1 MSLFTL
7 VLQILLKIPLTII
20 LNFINKKENK
30 SINRV
35 LIPTFYIIFIA
46 ALLPVVKENIFLIV
60 IFEIFVRNFYITN
73 VVNVEKQTSN
83 FAFIV
88 ESILS
93 VALSLFAYNYFIS
106 KVDTVIPAPETI
118 KPFLW
123 FLLILYVTYLYNM
136 STKNHKEVVKQKNKK
151 RKKEQTIMQYAKFKN
166 QYAPLVKSRN
176 ETINNL
182 TYAVMIYEDWKTPK
196 VNRKINEYVGAV
208 AKTERKQGIMQVTSY
223 NRVTDEESIKIV
235 MDEMDAINKK
245 EKLKGRD
252 LLEHLLPRYTTE
264 EKEEIIE
271 IYNEITEFLKK

>member
-7 VLQILLKIPLTII
+7 VLQILLTIPLTII
-20 LNFINKKENK
+20 LNYINKKENK
-30 SINRV
+30 AINRI
-35 LIPTFYIIFIA
+35 LIPTFYIILVA
-46 ALLPVVKENIFLIV
+46 ALLPIVKENIFLIV

-182 TYAVMIYEDWKTPK
+182 TYAIMIFEDWKTPK
-196 VNRKINEYVGAV
+196 VNRKINEYFGAV

-252 LLEHLLPRYTTE
+252 LLEHLLPRYTIE
-264 EKEEIIE
+264 EKEEIID

>member
-7 VLQILLKIPLTII
+7 VLQILLTIPLTII
-20 LNFINKKENK
+20 LNFVNKKENK
-30 SINRV
+30 AINRI
-35 LIPTFYIIFIA
+35 LIPTFYIILIA

-93 VALSLFAYNYFIS
+93 VALALFAYNYFIS
-106 KVDTVIPAPETI
+106 KVDTVVPAPETI

-136 STKNHKEVVKQKNKK
+136 STKNHKEVVKQKNVK

-166 QYAPLVKSRN
+166 KYASLVKSRN
-176 ETINNL
+176 ETINNM
-182 TYAVMIYEDWKTPK
+182 TYAVMIYEDYKTPK
-196 VNRKINEYVGAV
+196 VNRKINEYLGAV

-223 NRVTDEESIKIV
+223 NHLTDEDSIKMV
-235 MDEMDAINKK
+235 MEEMDAINKK
-245 EKLKGRD
+245 EKIRGRE
-252 LLEHLLPRYTTE
+252 LLERLLPRYTAE
-264 EKEEIIE
+264 EKTEIIAIYDE
-271 IYNEITEFLKK
+271 IVEFLKK

>member
-7 VLQILLKIPLTII
+7 VLQILLTIPLTII
-20 LNFINKKENK
+20 LNFINKKDNK
-30 SINRV
+30 ALNRI
-35 LIPTFYIIFIA
+35 LIPTFYIILIA

-60 IFEIFVRNFYITN
+60 IFEIFVRNFYIKN
-73 VVNVEKQTSN
+73 VVNTEKQTSN
-83 FAFIV
+83 FAFII

-136 STKNHKEVVKQKNKK
+136 STKNHKEVVQQKNVK

-166 QYAPLVKSRN
+166 KYASLVKSRN
-176 ETINNL
+176 ETINNM
-182 TYAVMIYEDWKTPK
+182 TYAIMIYEDYKTPK
-196 VNRKINEYVGAV
+196 VNRKINEYIGAV

-223 NRVTDEESIKIV
+223 NHLTDEDSIKMV
-235 MDEMDAINKK
+235 MEEMDAINKK
-245 EKLKGRD
+245 EKVRGRE
-252 LLEHLLPRYTTE
+252 LLEKLLPRYTTD
-264 EKEEIIE
+264 EKAEIIAIYDE
-271 IYNEITEFLKK
+271 IVEFLKK

>member
-7 VLQILLKIPLTII
+7 VLQILLTIPLTII
-20 LNFINKKENK
+20 LNFVNKKENK
-30 SINRV
+30 VINRI

-73 VVNVEKQTSN
+73 VVNVEKQTSS
-83 FAFIV
+83 FAFII
-88 ESILS
+88 ESIIS

-106 KVDTVIPAPETI
+106 KVDTVVPAPETI

-136 STKNHKEVVKQKNKK
+136 STKNHKEVVKQKNVK

-166 QYAPLVKSRN
+166 KYAPLVKSRN
-176 ETINNL
+176 ETINNM
-182 TYAVMIYEDWKTPK
+182 TYAIMIYEDYKTPT
-196 VNRKINEYVGAV
+196 VNRKIHEYLGAV

-223 NRVTDEESIKIV
+223 NHITDEESIKMV
-235 MDEMDAINKK
+235 MEEMDAINKK

-252 LLEHLLPRYTTE
+252 LLEHLLPRYTTD
-264 EKEEIIE
+264 EKNEIID